1 MKINKK
7 LILQFAKFAIV
18 GIINT
23 AIDWLSFYLLTN
35 FVPSFSGTGEVWA
48 KIIAFVFAVTNSFI
62 MNSLWT
68 FKEEFR
74 SGFVGGDAKEKIR
87 TGTRYFGK
95 FLAVNLVGLL
105 INSITF
111 SIFRF
116 KFGSSKLVGLIFA
129 SGAATFWNFLANK
142 LWTYRKQKEIDKS
155 KRKYDWLAAGILAI
169 AAVICI
175 FSMRQD
181 SGIVDEIAH
190 VPAGY
195 SYVDAQDFRL
205 NPEHPPLGKAL
216 AGVPLLFLN
225 INDAYNDWSWE
236 GIAQW
241 ENGWQLIY
249 EEGNDA
255 DKILF
260 WSRIPTVILFL
271 ILGIYLYKWG
281 SELYGNRAGIFA
293 LILLV
298 ASPSVLAHARFVT
311 TDVAAAVG
319 FLISGY
325 YFYKYYHALPS
336 VGSPVR
342 KDGKFHKSP
351 SIKALIFAGIFFG
364 IAQLL
369 KFSCVLLVPIFG
381 IAIITKSIIDRKDGG
396 FWANFWKN
404 LKPLFWIFV
413 IGFLV
418 IWLVYLFFTWNTS
431 FDVERKVIE
440 LNLPTEGAAFLRN
453 ILISM
458 AAIPIFKPVAHWLLG
473 ILMVF
478 AHAEGGHTAFLL
490 GNFSRTGWWYF
501 FPVAWFFKV
510 PIPVILLTFWSLI
523 VLGFQRFKE
532 KIDIFAIVLILTTII
547 IYWAISMRGALNIG
561 IRHLIPTFPFIFL
574 LIARAAQ
581 PILERSWSVSKV
593 LLWGF
598 AGWLIIETLIS
609 YPHFVSYFN
618 EFRYVFG
625 KQKHEILVDSSLDWG
640 QDLKR
645 LQKYVEENNI
655 KEIKVDYFGGGVP
668 SYYIPETIEW
678 HSKYGKTTGWLA
690 VSATFYQMSK
700 YYGPLEN
707 QESYVYLDQLKPKTT
722 IGDSILVFQ
731 IPQGYK

>member
-1 MKINKK
+1 MKIDKK
-7 LILQFAKFAIV
+7 LISQFIKFAIV
-18 GIINT
+18 GAINT
-23 AIDWLSFYLLTN
+23 AIDWIAFFLLTN
-35 FVPSFSGTGEVWA
+35 FVSEFSGTGEIWA
-48 KIIAFVFAVTNSFI
+48 KIIAFVIAVTNSFI

-74 SGFVGGDAKEKIR
+74 SGFAGDGGAKEKLR

-116 KFGSSKLVGLIFA
+116 RFGSSKLVGLFFA
-129 SGAATFWNFLANK
+129 SIAATLWNFLANK
-142 LWTYRKQKEIDKS
+142 LWTYKPPKKPDKT

-175 FSMRQD
+175 FSMRGD

-216 AGVPLLFLN
+216 SGVPLLFLN
-225 INDAYNDWSWE
+225 LNDAYSDWSWE

-249 EEGNDA
+249 EEGNNA
-255 DKILF
+255 DQILF
-260 WSRIPTVILFL
+260 WARIPTVILFL
-271 ILGIYLYKWG
+271 ILGIYLYKWV
-281 SELYGNRAGIFA
+281 SELYGNRAGIFS
-293 LILLV
+293 LILLA

-311 TDVAAAVG
+311 TDIAAAVG
-319 FLISGY
+319 FIISGY
-325 YFYKYYHALPS
+325 YFYNYYR
-336 VGSPVR
+336 SPTL
-342 KDGKFHKSP
+342 
-351 SIKALIFAGIFFG
+351 KALIFAGLAFG
-364 IAQLL
+364 LAQLL
-369 KFSCVLLVPIFG
+369 KFSAILLIPIFG
-381 IAIITKSIIDRKDGG
+381 IIIIIKSIIDRKDGG

-404 LKPLFWIFV
+404 LKPLFWIFI
-413 IGFLV
+413 IGFAL
-418 IWLVYLFFTWNTS
+418 IWLVYIFFTWNTS
-431 FDVERKVIE
+431 FEIERKVIE
-440 LNLPTEGAAFLRN
+440 LNLPTEGAASLRK

-458 AAIPIFKPVAHWLLG
+458 ASIPIFKSLAHWLLG
-473 ILMVF
+473 LLMVF

-490 GNFSRTGWWYF
+490 GQFSRLGWWYF

-510 PIPVILLTFWSLI
+510 PIPIILLTVWSFI
-523 VLGFQRFKE
+523 VLLWQRFKE
-532 KIDIFAIVLILTTII
+532 KSDVLAVTLILTTII
-547 IYWAISMRGALNIG
+547 IYWGVSMRGSLNIG
-561 IRHLIPTFPFIFL
+561 IRHLIPVFPFMFL
-574 LIARAAQ
+574 IIARAAQ
-581 PILERSWSVSKV
+581 PILEKSWSVSKV

-598 AGWLIIETLIS
+598 ISWLIIETLVT
-609 YPHFVSYFN
+609 YPNFVSYFN
-618 EFRYVFG
+618 QFRYAFG

-655 KEIKVDYFGGGVP
+655 DVIKVDYFGGGVP
-668 SYYIPETIEW
+668 SYYIPQSTEW
-678 HSKYGKTTGWLA
+678 HSKYGKTAGWIA
-690 VSATFYQMSK
+690 ISATFYQMSK

-707 QESYVYLDQLKPKTT
+707 QESYAYLDKLKPKAI
-722 IGDSILVFQ
+722 IGDSILVFK
-731 IPQGYK
+731 IPEGFR